1 MASRSCCCVRSWVA
15 TTADPPSRFSPCS
28 SVAGYPRGGIRQAWT
43 AQLVTPSSGYR
54 QGDHTLRPMQRLGS
68 IAAVRGPHRLLHTL
82 WEPERAGTWR
92 KGADD
97 HLDAPAA
104 EHAPSRD
111 DFAASY
117 YTTAHLGGDDD
128 YSSEN
133 ERWRDF
139 FMSVADRAIALT
151 NPSSV
156 LDVGCATG
164 MLVQAFVTHGV
175 EAEGID
181 VSEYAVSQ
189 RPRRRFGSPA
199 GGVRHRAPLRP
210 VGPRHLRRGARAHEP
225 RRGADRH
232 RQHLRRDRPWSC
244 SPPLRPTSPR
254 PRTSTRQPTADWAA
268 WFAERG
274 FFRRA
279 DANVSFLTPW
289 AVLFERGD
297 LTPTRSDPPLRVRAD
312 PVAERGPRE
321 AQRPAR
327 PQPAAAR
334 LQGDGRDP
342 RAARRSL
349 EDELA
354 PTARAA
360 PAPPRRLTTRDHII
374 GLEAENARLIKEL
387 GRAEWVVRRLQKR
400 KKLQGQ
406 RIKQLRQQLDNRRQ
420 ETRKLREQQA
430 DLRRRTAAADRE
442 LAEVRGSRSWR
453 AGRALTA
460 PLRVFRR

>member
-1 MASRSCCCVRSWVA
+1 MATS
-15 TTADPPSRFSPCS
+15 
-28 SVAGYPRGGIRQAWT
+28 
-43 AQLVTPSSGYR
+43 
-54 QGDHTLRPMQRLGS
+54 
-68 IAAVRGPHRLLHTL
+68 
-82 WEPERAGTWR
+82 E
-92 KGADD
+92 
-97 HLDAPAA
+97 APTS
-104 EHAPSRD
+104 EHAPGGD

-128 YSSEN
+128 YSWEN

-181 VSEYAVSQ
+181 VSEYAVSHAHADVSG
-189 RPRRRFGSPA
+189 RLRVASATEPLDGRWDLVTCVEVLEHMSPDEA
-199 GGVRHRAPLRP
+199 QTAIDNIC
-210 VGPRHLRRGARAHEP
+210 GAT
-225 RRGADRH
+225 DRV
-232 RQHLRRDRPWSC
+232 LFS
-244 SPPLRPTSPR
+244 
-254 PRTSTRQPTADWAA
+254 STPSDFAEATHVNVQPTADWAA

-297 LTPTRSDPPLRVRAD
+297 LTPREVTHRYESVLIPLQSEVREKRSALLDLDR
-312 PVAERGPRE
+312 
-321 AQRPAR
+321 QLS
-327 PQPAAAR
+327 R
-334 LQGDGRDP
+334 LQGDGGTPAGASDRG
-342 RAARRSL
+342 
-349 EDELA
+349 DELA
-354 PTARAA
+354 LTREQLLAARHDV
-360 PAPPRRLTTRDHII
+360 LTTRDHII

-460 PLRVFRR
+460 PLRLFRR